1 MLPISDKCS
10 YQQLFYENL
19 REIDSSCEFFWL
31 IVRFQN
37 KTERRNLRMKSYP
50 IKFFFFLNTL
60 NINLLSSH
68 LLCLV
73 QFWKYK
79 MWDER
84 KHKSNSTRTELD
96 LQNHTKPHLVLH
108 FAAEQWQTGL
118 YQDETVHERIQWHGL
133 RKINKTLDFFA
144 IHTHDIMSVAYDPCY
159 FFQT

>member
-1 MLPISDKCS
+1 
-10 YQQLFYENL
+10 
-19 REIDSSCEFFWL
+19 
-31 IVRFQN
+31 
-37 KTERRNLRMKSYP
+37 
-50 IKFFFFLNTL
+50 
-60 NINLLSSH
+60 
-68 LLCLV
+68 
-73 QFWKYK
+73 